1 MSWQI
6 SSIWRDLRHSRLSM
20 VSLVFLT
27 LLMLVALLADLIA
40 SDLPLLLRLRGETY
54 VLPAVVRPAALRQFD
69 NQQLRQLLDNDP
81 QAGWAWMPLCEYG
94 PEQQPQILRPPPCI
108 TGWCPLAGNG

>member
-6 SSIWRDLRHSRLSM
+6 SSIWRHLRRSRLSM

-40 SDLPLLLRLRGETY
+40 SDLPILLRLKGETH
-54 VLPAVVRPAALRQFD
+54 VLPAVFRPAALRQFD
-69 NQQLRQLLDNDP
+69 NQQLRQLLDSDP
-81 QAGWAWMPLCEYG
+81 QAGSSSSRRSCG
-94 PEQQPQILRPPPCI
+94 PPPHRRMVP
-108 TGWCPLAGNG
+108 TGSVPMIAVGICLPD